1 MVVGGARHMIRIFVE
16 ALAMGELAITGDE
29 HHYAS
34 RVRRARV
41 GDPIELVAPDGRRAV
56 AAIVKI
62 TADAT
67 VVDIGEIKQP
77 APQVPHIS
85 ALLPLIKGDR
95 MDTALE
101 KLVEVGVDHVVVWPA
116 ERSIVKLERDKLDSR
131 LAHYGNVLAA
141 AARQSGAPEPTIV
154 YAGSLRAAVLGIGQG
169 ARLVLDG
176 RADRGVA
183 PTGEARVTIVSGP
196 EGGLSPAELDF
207 LTTERFVPF
216 GLGPRVLR
224 AETAPAIATA
234 IIRAATG
241 T

>member
-1 MVVGGARHMIRIFVE
+1 MIRLFVD
-16 ALAMGELAITGDE
+16 ALATGELAITGDE

-41 GDPIELVAPDGRRAV
+41 GDSIELIAEDGRRAV
-56 AAIVKI
+56 APIARI
-62 TADAT
+62 TADHT
-67 VVDIGEIKQP
+67 VV
-77 APQVPHIS
+77 QVGAIS
-85 ALLPLIKGDR
+85 TPTPSLPRIQALLPLIKGDR

-101 KLVEVGVDHVVVWPA
+101 KLVEVGIDHVVVWPA
-116 ERSIVKLERDKLDSR
+116 ERSIVKLDGDKLAARMD
-131 LAHYGNVLAA
+131 HYVSVLAA
-141 AARQSGAPEPTIV
+141 AARQSGAPAPTI
-154 YAGSLRAAVLGIGQG
+154 AHTSSLRLLELGPG
-169 ARLVLDG
+169 ARFVLDG
-176 RADRGVA
+176 RAERVA
-183 PTGEARVTIVSGP
+183 PPVGEALVTIASGP

-207 LTTERFVPF
+207 LTAEGFVPF

>member
-1 MVVGGARHMIRIFVE
+1 MIRIFVD
-16 ALAMGELAITGDE
+16 ALATGELAITGDE

-41 GDPIELVAPDGRRAV
+41 GDSIELVAPDGRRAV
-56 AAIVKI
+56 AAIAAI
-62 TADAT
+62 TTDAT
-67 VVDIGEIKQP
+67 MVDIGEIKQP
-77 APQVPHIS
+77 APSMPRIT
-85 ALLPLIKGDR
+85 ALVPLIKGDR

-101 KLVEVGVDHVVVWPA
+101 KLVEVGIDHVAVWPA
-116 ERSIVKLERDKLDSR
+116 ERSIVRLERDKLDAR
-131 LAHYGNVLAA
+131 LDHYGKILTA
-141 AARQSGAPEPTIV
+141 AARQSGAPEPTIA
-154 YAGSLRAAVLGIGQG
+154 YAGSLRAGVLDLGQG

-176 RADRGVA
+176 RADRGVV
-183 PTGEARVTIVSGP
+183 PTAEAQIAIVSGP
-196 EGGLSPAELDF
+196 EGGLSPMELDF
-207 LTTERFVPF
+207 LAAERFVPF

>member
-1 MVVGGARHMIRIFVE
+1 MIRIFVD
-16 ALAMGELAITGDE
+16 ALALGELTITGDE
-29 HHYAS
+29 HHYTS
-34 RVRRARV
+34 RVRRARA
-41 GDPIELVAPDGRRAV
+41 GDSIELIAADGRRAI
-56 AAIVKI
+56 AAISKI
-62 TADAT
+62 TGDAT
-67 VVDIGEIKQP
+67 VVDIGEITQP
-77 APQVPHIS
+77 APPMPYVQ

-101 KLVEVGVDHVVVWPA
+101 KLVEVGIDHVVVWPA
-116 ERSIVKLERDKLDSR
+116 ERSIVKLKPKLKLDHDKLDAR
-131 LAHYGNVLAA
+131 LDHYGKVLAA
-141 AARQSGAPEPTIV
+141 AARQSGAPEPTIA
-154 YAGSLRAAVLGIGQG
+154 YAGSLRAVVGGLGAC

-176 RADRGVA
+176 RAERIAV
-183 PTGEARVTIVSGP
+183 PTAEAKIAIISGP

-207 LTTERFVPF
+207 LAGERFVPF

>member
-1 MVVGGARHMIRIFVE
+1 MIRIFVDT
-16 ALAMGELAITGDE
+16 LAIGELAITGDE

-34 RVRRARV
+34 RVRRARA
-41 GDPIELVAPDGRRAV
+41 GDAIELIAPDGRRAV
-56 AAIVKI
+56 AAIAKI

-67 VVDIGEIKQP
+67 VVGVTQISQP
-77 APQVPHIS
+77 APPIPYVQ

-101 KLVEVGVDHVVVWPA
+101 KLVEVGIDHVVVWPA
-116 ERSIVKLERDKLDSR
+116 ERSVVKLDHDKLDAR
-131 LAHYGNVLAA
+131 LEHYGNVLAA

-154 YAGSLRAAVLGIGQG
+154 YAASLRAGVLGLGEC

-176 RADRGVA
+176 RAERIAV
-183 PTGEARVTIVSGP
+183 PTPEAKIALVGGP

-207 LTTERFVPF
+207 LASERFVPF

>member
-1 MVVGGARHMIRIFVE
+1 MIRIFVD
-16 ALAMGELAITGDE
+16 ALATGELAITGDE

-34 RVRRARV
+34 RVRRARA
-41 GDPIELVAPDGRRAV
+41 GDALELVAPDGRRAV
-56 AAIVKI
+56 VTIAKI

-77 APQVPHIS
+77 APSVPHIS

-101 KLVEVGVDHVVVWPA
+101 KLVEVGIDHVVVWPA
-116 ERSIVKLERDKLDSR
+116 ERSVVKLDHDKLDSR
-131 LAHYGNVLAA
+131 LDHYGKVLAA

-154 YAGSLRAAVLGIGQG
+154 YAGSLRAGVLGLGEC

-176 RADRGVA
+176 RAERIAV
-183 PTGEARVTIVSGP
+183 PTAEAKIALVSGP
-196 EGGLSPAELDF
+196 EGGLSPAELD
-207 LTTERFVPF
+207 LLASERFVPF

>member
-1 MVVGGARHMIRIFVE
+1 MIRIFVDT
-16 ALAMGELAITGDE
+16 LVPGELTVAGDE

-34 RVRRARV
+34 RVRRARA
-41 GDPIELVAPDGRRAV
+41 GDSIELIAPDGRRAV
-56 AAIVKI
+56 AAIARI
-62 TADAT
+62 SADAT
-67 VVDIGEIKQP
+67 IVAIDEISHP
-77 APQVPHIS
+77 APPMPYVQ

-101 KLVEVGVDHVVVWPA
+101 KLVEVGIDHVVVWPA
-116 ERSIVKLERDKLDSR
+116 ERSVVKLDHDKLEAR
-131 LAHYGNVLAA
+131 LDHYGKVLAA
-141 AARQSGAPEPTIV
+141 AARQSGAPEPTIA
-154 YAGSLRAAVLGIGQG
+154 YAGSLRAVVLGLGES

-176 RADRGVA
+176 RADRIAV
-183 PTGEARVTIVSGP
+183 PTAEAKIALVSGP

-207 LTTERFVPF
+207 LAAERFVPF

>member
-1 MVVGGARHMIRIFVE
+1 MIRIFVDML
-16 ALAMGELAITGDE
+16 ALGELTITGDE

-34 RVRRARV
+34 RVRRARA
-41 GDPIELVAPDGRRAV
+41 GDSIELIAPDGRRAI
-56 AAIVKI
+56 AAISKI
-62 TADAT
+62 TSDAM
-67 VVDIGEIKQP
+67 VVDIGEITRP
-77 APQVPHIS
+77 APPLPYVQ

-101 KLVEVGVDHVVVWPA
+101 KLVEVGIDHVVVWPA
-116 ERSIVKLERDKLDSR
+116 ERSIVKLKLDHDKLDAR
-131 LAHYGNVLAA
+131 LDHYGKVLAA
-141 AARQSGAPEPTIV
+141 AARQSGAPEPTIA
-154 YAGSLRAAVLGIGQG
+154 YAGSLRAVVVGLGAC

-176 RADRGVA
+176 RAERIAV
-183 PTGEARVTIVSGP
+183 PTAEAKIAVISGP

-207 LTTERFVPF
+207 LATERFVPF

>member
-1 MVVGGARHMIRIFVE
+1 
-16 ALAMGELAITGDE
+16 
-29 HHYAS
+29 
-34 RVRRARV
+34 
-41 GDPIELVAPDGRRAV
+41 
-56 AAIVKI
+56 
-62 TADAT
+62 
-67 VVDIGEIKQP
+67 
-77 APQVPHIS
+77 
-85 ALLPLIKGDR
+85 
-95 MDTALE
+95 
-101 KLVEVGVDHVVVWPA
+101 
-116 ERSIVKLERDKLDSR
+116 
-131 LAHYGNVLAA
+131 VLAA
-141 AARQSGAPEPTIV
+141 AARQSGAPEPTIA
-154 YAGSLRAAVLGIGQG
+154 YAGSLRAVVLDLGQG